1 MTFKLVFLP
10 PQTATTRDWAK
21 RLAGEVEAVRVAVPE
36 ILPEAEAAIGDAEA
50 AFGTIPPE
58 ALRRAARLRWLQAPM
73 AAPPAGYYYPELVA
87 HPVVVTNM
95 RGVYNDHI
103 AAHILAFVLA
113 FSRGLHRYIPNQARR
128 EWRSEGY
135 SAQVVHLPEATALI
149 VGVGGI
155 GGETARLCA
164 AFGVRV
170 VGVDARREDVP
181 EGVAEL
187 HRPEALDRLLPE
199 ADFVILTVPNT
210 PQTTGFM
217 DAARFRRMKNSAYFI
232 NIGRG
237 ATVKLADLV
246 AALEQGQIA
255 GAGLDVYEIEPLPPE
270 HPLWTAPNVLLT
282 PHMAGSGP
290 YVQDRQ
296 FGVLLENARRFAA
309 GQPLMN
315 VVDKANWF

>member
-1 MTFKLVFLP
+1 MKYKLVFLP
-10 PQTATTRDWAK
+10 PQSSRTRDWAK
-21 RLAGEVEAVRVAVPE
+21 RLAAEVDAAQVDAPETAAEALGAIADAEEAFGSLPAE
-36 ILPEAEAAIGDAEA
+36 IL
-50 AFGTIPPE
+50 
-58 ALRRAARLRWLQAPM
+58 RAAGRLRWLQAPM

-87 HPVVVTNM
+87 HPVVVTNF

-103 AAHILAFVLA
+103 ATHILAFVLA

-128 EWRSEGY
+128 EWRSEGL
-135 SAQVVHLPEATALI
+135 SARVVHLPEATALI

-155 GGETARLCA
+155 GGEAARLCA
-164 AFGVRV
+164 AFGMRV
-170 VGVDARREDVP
+170 IGVDARREDKP

-217 DAARFRRMKNSAYFI
+217 DAARFRRMKRDAYFI

-255 GAGLDVYEIEPLPPE
+255 GAGLDVYEIEPLPSD
-270 HPLWTAPNVLLT
+270 HPLWNAPNVLLT

-290 YVQDRQ
+290 YIEDRQ

-309 GQPLMN
+309 GEPLIN